1 MDDRR
6 RKGSKLL
13 RILVAFATVL
23 SCVAVVLALD
33 LGRLRFRMVD
43 AGGHALRMLIAGR
56 GSPTVVFEAGGS
68 GAAGGPLEAWQWVQP
83 RVSQFATTVAYDRAG
98 IGRSTPGPK
107 PRDARQIARE
117 LHTALHNASLSPPY
131 ILVGHSF
138 GGPLNRVFA
147 DLYPAEVG
155 GLILVDPTQEEFIN
169 WNQARDPNR
178 AERQDE
184 EWKEIQA
191 SLTQARQSRVPE
203 GIPVILI
210 TAMGP
215 RVFPKSMTEKQK
227 EEFRAMKQMWLKFHN
242 DWLNSLS
249 NGEHVVT
256 EKSGHGVPFEE
267 PDLVVRAIRQV
278 VEKTRGP

>member
-1 MDDRR
+1 M
-6 RKGSKLL
+6 K
-13 RILVAFATVL
+13 RILVAFAAVL

-43 AGGHALRMLIAGR
+43 VGGHALRMLIAGR

-83 RVSQFATTVAYDRAG
+83 PVSQFATTVAYDRAG

>member
-1 MDDRR
+1 M
-6 RKGSKLL
+6 K
-13 RILVAFATVL
+13 RILVAFAAVL

-56 GSPTVVFEAGGS
+56 GTPTVVFEAGGS

-203 GIPVILI
+203 GLPVILI

>member
-1 MDDRR
+1 M
-6 RKGSKLL
+6 K
-13 RILVAFATVL
+13 RILVAFAAVL

-83 RVSQFATTVAYDRAG
+83 RVGQFATTVAYDRAG

-169 WNQARDPNR
+169 WSQARDPNR

-191 SLTQARQSRVPE
+191 SLTQARQSRLPE
-203 GIPVILI
+203 GIPVVLI

>member
-1 MDDRR
+1 M
-6 RKGSKLL
+6 K
-13 RILVAFATVL
+13 RILVAFAAVL

-56 GSPTVVFEAGGS
+56 GGPTVVFEAGGS

-203 GIPVILI
+203 GLPVILI

>member
-1 MDDRR
+1 M
-6 RKGSKLL
+6 KKV
-13 RILVAFATVL
+13 LVAFAAVL
-23 SCVAVVLALD
+23 TCVAVVLALD

-43 AGGHALRMLIAGR
+43 AGGHALRMLITGR
-56 GSPTVVFEAGGS
+56 GSPTVVFETGGS

-83 RVSQFATTVAYDRAG
+83 SVSQFASTVAYDRAG

-155 GLILVDPTQEEFIN
+155 GLILVDPTQEEFIS

-215 RVFPKSMTEKQK
+215 RLFPKSMTEKQK
-227 EEFRAMKQMWLKFHN
+227 EEFRAVKQMWLKFHN

-278 VEKTRGP
+278 VEKTRSP